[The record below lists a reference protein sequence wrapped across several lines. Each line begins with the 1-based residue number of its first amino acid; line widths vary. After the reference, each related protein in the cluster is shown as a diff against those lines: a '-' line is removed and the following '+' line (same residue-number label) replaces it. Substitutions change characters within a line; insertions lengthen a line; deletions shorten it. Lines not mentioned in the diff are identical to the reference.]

1 MAHSASA
8 ARETIAAQATPPGR
22 GGIGVIRISGPAIQ
36 AIAAALFGEVPT
48 PRVAELKAFPDPSG
62 EPIDHGIALF
72 FPGPSSFTGEDV
84 LELHGHGG
92 PVVLD
97 RLLRRTLELGA
108 RLAKPGEFCERAFL
122 NGKLD
127 LTQAEAVADLIDSA
141 SEEAARRAVRTLR
154 GEFSKRVQHLV
165 EDVIG
170 LRTYVE
176 ATLDFPDEEIGVFDH
191 GVLEARF
198 KAVAGKLG
206 SVFVAA
212 RRGQVLLDGLTVT
225 IAGQPNVGKSS
236 LLNQL
241 LKRDRAIVDARPG
254 TTRDT
259 LQEQVL
265 IGGVPISLIDTAGLR
280 ETDDSIEKEGIKRAQ
295 AAIDQAD
302 VVLLVT
308 EYGQERQATEI
319 DLSGNQ
325 GLRERVTVIRNKIDR
340 YGQAPSINHG
350 QYGTEICL
358 SARYGF
364 GISLLEE
371 HLRDRAGYQS
381 AGEGGFTA
389 RQRHLEALSSARS
402 DLAAAGAEL
411 SRTGALELVAEHLA
425 RVQRTLGTITGEVTS
440 EDLLAEIFSS
450 FCIGK

>member
-1 MAHSASA
+1 MVRFA
-8 ARETIAAQATPPGR
+8 AAEETIAAQATPPGR
-22 GGIGVIRISGPAIQ
+22 GGIGVIRVSGPAVR
-36 AIAAALFGEVPT
+36 AMARALFGEVPA
-48 PRVAELKAFPDPSG
+48 PRVAEVKAFPDPSG
-62 EPIDHGIALF
+62 QPIDHGIALF
-72 FPGPSSFTGEDV
+72 FPGPGSFTGEDV

-92 PVVLD
+92 PVVMD
-97 RLLRRTLELGA
+97 RLLRRMLGLGA
-108 RLAKPGEFCERAFL
+108 RLARPGEFCERAFL

-127 LTQAEAVADLIDSA
+127 LAQAEAVADLIDSA

-154 GEFSKRVQHLV
+154 GEFSKLVRDLVQ
-165 EDVIG
+165 DVIA
-170 LRTYVE
+170 LRTRVE
-176 ATLDFPDEEIGVFDH
+176 ATLDFPDEEVGLFDH
-191 GVLEARF
+191 EALETRLKGVAE
-198 KAVAGKLG
+198 KLG
-206 SVFVAA
+206 SVFLAA
-212 RRGQVLLDGLTVT
+212 RQGQVLLDGLSVT
-225 IAGQPNVGKSS
+225 ITGQPNVGKSS

-280 ETDDSIEKEGIKRAQ
+280 DTEDSIEKEGIKRAQ

-308 EYGQERQATEI
+308 EYAVERQAAEI
-319 DLSGNQ
+319 ELSADPA
-325 GLRERVTVIRNKIDR
+325 LRERITIIHNKIDL
-340 YGQAPSINHG
+340 YGKAPSINHA
-350 QYGTEICL
+350 QYGTEIWL

-364 GISLLEE
+364 GIQLLEE
-371 HLRDRAGYQS
+371 HLKARAGYQS

-389 RQRHLEALSSARS
+389 RRRHLEALSCAQAA
-402 DLAAAGAEL
+402 LAAARAEL
-411 SRTGALELVAEHLA
+411 CRTGALELVAEHLA
-425 RVQRTLGTITGEVTS
+425 RAQRSLGTITGEFTS

>member
-1 MAHSASA
+1 MARFASA

-22 GGIGVIRISGPAIQ
+22 GGIGVIRISGPAVP
-36 AIAAALFGEVPT
+36 AIAAALFGGVPT
-48 PRVAELKAFPDPSG
+48 PRMAELKAFPDPSG

-72 FPGPSSFTGEDV
+72 FPGPNSFTGEDV

-92 PVVLD
+92 PVVMD
-97 RLLRRTLELGA
+97 RLLRRMLELGA

-122 NGKLD
+122 SGKLD
-127 LTQAEAVADLIDSA
+127 LAQAEAVADLIDSA
-141 SEEAARRAVRTLR
+141 SEEAARHAVRTLR
-154 GEFSKRVQHLV
+154 GEFSELV
-165 EDVIG
+165 RGLVDDVIG
-170 LRTYVE
+170 LRTHVE

-191 GVLEARF
+191 EVLEARL
-198 KAVAGKLG
+198 KGVTEKLG
-206 SVFVAA
+206 SVFLAA
-212 RRGQVLLDGLTVT
+212 RRGQVLLDGLSVT
-225 IAGQPNVGKSS
+225 ITGAPNVGKSS

-280 ETDDSIEKEGIKRAQ
+280 ETDDSIEKEGISRAQ

-308 EYGQERQATEI
+308 EYGQERQGAEI
-319 DLSGNQ
+319 DLLGNQ
-325 GLRERVTVIRNKIDR
+325 ALRERVTVIRNKIDLH
-340 YGQAPSINHG
+340 GQAPSIKHG

-364 GISLLEE
+364 GIPLLEE
-371 HLRDRAGYQS
+371 HLKAQAGYQS

-389 RQRHLEALSSARS
+389 RRRHLEALSSAQA
-402 DLAAAGAEL
+402 DLAAAAAEL
-411 SRTGALELVAEHLA
+411 GRTWAPELIAEHLA
-425 RVQRTLGTITGEVTS
+425 RAQRSLGTITGEFTS

>member
-1 MAHSASA
+1 MARFASA
-8 ARETIAAQATPPGR
+8 AQETIAAQATPSGR
-22 GGIGVIRISGPAIQ
+22 GGIGVVRISGPAVR
-36 AIAAALFGEVPT
+36 AIAAALFGELPA
-48 PRVAELKAFPDPSG
+48 PRVAELKAFLDLSG
-62 EPIDHGIALF
+62 QPIDYGIALF

-92 PVVLD
+92 PVVMD

-141 SEEAARRAVRTLR
+141 SEEAARHAVRTLR
-154 GEFSKRVQHLV
+154 GEFSKLV
-165 EDVIG
+165 RGLVDDVIG
-170 LRTYVE
+170 LRTHLG
-176 ATLDFPDEEIGVFDH
+176 AALDFPDEEIDVFDH
-191 GVLEARF
+191 GVLQDRF
-198 KAVAGKLG
+198 NAIAEKLG
-206 SVFVAA
+206 SVFRAA
-212 RRGQVLLDGLTVT
+212 RQGQVLLEGLTVT
-225 IAGQPNVGKSS
+225 IAGRPNVGKST

-241 LKRDRAIVDARPG
+241 LKRDRAIVDACPG

-280 ETDDSIEKEGIKRAQ
+280 KTDDSIEIEGVKRAQ
-295 AAIDQAD
+295 AAMDQAD

-308 EYGQERQATEI
+308 EYGEEQRGTEI
-319 DLSGNQ
+319 DLLGNP

-340 YGQAPSINHG
+340 YGQGPSIKNG

-358 SARYGF
+358 SARHGF
-364 GISLLEE
+364 GIPLLEE
-371 HLRDRAGYQS
+371 HLKARAGYQS

-389 RQRHLEALSSARS
+389 RRRHLEALSSAQA

-411 SRTGALELVAEHLA
+411 GRTGALELVAEHLA